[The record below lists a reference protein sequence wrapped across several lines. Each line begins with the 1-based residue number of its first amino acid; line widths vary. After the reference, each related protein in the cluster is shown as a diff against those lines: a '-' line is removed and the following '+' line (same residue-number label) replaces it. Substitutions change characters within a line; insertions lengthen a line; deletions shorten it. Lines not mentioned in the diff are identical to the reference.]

1 MIGGDKVEDSD
12 TEITTIMNGESINVA
27 AAVRPGPGWR
37 PTLRFVVRIMLYR
50 LGTLF
55 RQSDVEVSL

>member
-1 MIGGDKVEDSD
+1 MIGGDKAEHGD

-27 AAVRPGPGWR
+27 AAVRPGPSWR

-50 LGTLF
+50 LF